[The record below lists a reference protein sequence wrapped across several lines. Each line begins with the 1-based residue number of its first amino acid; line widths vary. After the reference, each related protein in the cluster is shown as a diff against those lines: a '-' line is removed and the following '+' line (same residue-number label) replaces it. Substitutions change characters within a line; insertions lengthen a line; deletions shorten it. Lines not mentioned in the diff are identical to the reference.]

1 MIETKIIDYLNGKLS
16 VPVSGDREPTLPP
29 GEYVLVERT
38 GGGET
43 NHIRRATI
51 AVQSY
56 ADSML
61 RAASLMEEIVDEML
75 NIIMLDSISSVE
87 LDTYYNFTDT
97 ESKKYRYQGVFDLVY
112 YPEMT
117 KE

>member
-1 MIETKIIDYLNGKLS
+1 MIETVIIDYLGSRRS
-16 VPVSGDREPTLPP
+16 VPVSGEREPNDPP
-29 GEYVLVERT
+29 GEYILVERT

-43 NHIRRATI
+43 NHIRSATI

-56 ADSML
+56 ADSMA
-61 RAASLMEEIVDEML
+61 RAAELMEDIVSDML
-75 NIIMLDSISSVE
+75 SIVALDSISSVT

-97 ESKKYRYQGVFDLVY
+97 STKKYRYQGIFDLVY

>member
-1 MIETKIIDYLNGKLS
+1 MIEIVVIDHLNSRLS
-16 VPVSGDREPTLPP
+16 VPVSGSREPNDPP

-38 GGGET
+38 GSGEE

-51 AVQSY
+51 AVQTY

-61 RAASLMEEIVDEML
+61 RAAILMEEVVDEML
-75 NIIMLDSISSVE
+75 DIITLDSISSVE

-97 ESKKYRYQGVFDLVY
+97 TSKKYRYQGVFDLVY